1 MKIVMKI
8 VVIVFG
14 SALSANYLVQIGFD
28 VEYLLFLFNR
38 INSMIRNLILYR
50 LNYLVHFVIIYR
62 IIYTNL

>member
-28 VEYLLFLFNR
+28 VNYLLFLFNR

-62 IIYTNL
+62 ILYTNL